1 MCKIAITRVIEF
13 HLMMFDFITSAL
25 DHCTARD
32 LWNVFTAYGKVVD
45 VYIPIKKSKAGMGR
59 FRLHANPV
67 RFQREPRDHKFSTP
81 PKENVGG
88 FWVRID
94 AGSLTSKEKML
105 SHVRVAFWFSELQHA
120 SDYFVTEE
128 RLVWISIKG
137 LPKVTWKF
145 SSCKDCFL
153 MGFTVWLKIIVKGE
167 VYWIRV
173 KELEAWTPEFNN
185 EFCESS
191 TSVRILWKTK
201 KLVNLWRMIENCFFD
216 LCI

>member
-1 MCKIAITRVIEF
+1 
-13 HLMMFDFITSAL
+13 
-25 DHCTARD
+25 HCTARD

-45 VYIPIKKSKAGMGR
+45 VYIPIKKSKAGKKFAFVRFLNVDNFECLIENIGTIWMGR

-88 FWVRID
+88 FSVRID

-105 SHVRVAFWFSELQHA
+105 SHVRVAFWFSELQDA

-128 RLVWISIKG
+128 RLVWISIEG

-173 KELEAWTPEFNN
+173 KELDAWTHEFNN
-185 EFCESS
+185 EF
-191 TSVRILWKTK
+191 
-201 KLVNLWRMIENCFFD
+201 
-216 LCI
+216 